1 MTEINTSESNQRF
14 AVVAK
19 AFLKAQK
26 EFGPA
31 LKSSTNPAFR
41 SKYADLSACI
51 EAVIGALHNNGFALT
66 QRTEVSANVDHVHVE
81 TTLIHESGE
90 VMRLGVLELPVTKK
104 DAHGFGSALTYAR
117 RYSLLASM
125 GVAPE
130 DDDGNASI
138 KGKEATPAPK
148 HSPTQGSFETLPKD
162 RQQVVTA
169 VANAVIDR
177 FNADDEI
184 GAYDEYTGIE
194 DAEEKIALW
203 SKLDSKVRSAIKR
216 QAEQLKGQ
224 K

>member
-1 MTEINTSESNQRF
+1 MTQEITQAERDARF
-14 AVVAK
+14 AVVTK

-31 LKSSTNPAFR
+31 LKTSTNPAFR

-51 EAVIGALHNNGFALT
+51 EAVIDALHNNGFALT
-66 QRTEVSANVDHVHVE
+66 QRTEIASQPDHVHVE

-90 VMRLGVLELPVTKK
+90 VLSLGILELPVTKK

-117 RYSLLASM
+117 RYSLLSSM

-138 KGKEATPAPK
+138 KEKAAPK
-148 HSPTQGSFETLPKD
+148 HSPTHGAFENLPKD
-162 RQQVVTA
+162 RQSVVMDVATA
-169 VANAVIDR
+169 IVDR
-177 FNADDEI
+177 MNADDEI
-184 GAYDEYTGIE
+184 GAYDEYTGIT
-194 DAEEKIALW
+194 DADEKIALW
-203 SKLDSKVRSAIKR
+203 SKLDSKVRSALKR
-216 QAEQLKGQ
+216 QAEQLKGE

>member
-1 MTEINTSESNQRF
+1 MTEKDAAESQKRF
-14 AVVAK
+14 AVVTK

-31 LKSSTNPAFR
+31 LKTSTNPAFR

-51 EAVIGALHNNGFALT
+51 EAVIDALHNNGFALT
-66 QRTEVSANVDHVHVE
+66 QRTEISDTADHVHVE
-81 TTLIHESGE
+81 TTLLHESGE
-90 VMRLGVLELPVTKK
+90 VLNLGALELPVTKK

-125 GVAPE
+125 GIAPE

-138 KGKEATPAPK
+138 NGKAATPAPK
-148 HSPTQGSFETLPKD
+148 HSPTRGAFEALPKE
-162 RQQVVTA
+162 RQEVVLA
-169 VANAVIDR
+169 VANAVVDR

-194 DAEEKIALW
+194 DADEKIALW
-203 SKLDSKVRSAIKR
+203 SKLDSQVRSAIKR